1 MWFTFRNLGGLHPNW
16 MSPNWIFGMAR
27 VVFFICL
34 SFISY
39 EEDNCLKLN
48 LLGSL
53 WFWHRPSADVRVLLC
68 VIILCECEYVLNI
81 FIFSLR
87 LQWLWCLTSLWCCS
101 SFLPSSAWTCT
112 AEKTAASTF
121 SAALSGSTQTLSLLK
136 EDSFPI
142 KFCKLSR
149 IFGNFSKLLDS
160 FQKYSARWH
169 RWPCGQHANTLRRC
183 TVGIPSWNPES
194 RTFPDPAPYLPLPL
208 CFLSVLI
215 CPIIIKA
222 KMPQIIFKKMFCP
235 FATLKIE
242 LYLIHT

>member
-34 SFISY
+34 SFIFY

-53 WFWHRPSADVRVLLC
+53 WFWHRPSADVRVSLC

-160 FQKYSARWH
+160 FQKYTRNILPIGTDGPVGSTPTHCAVALWASR
-169 RWPCGQHANTLRRC
+169 
-183 TVGIPSWNPES
+183 VGIPNRGP
-194 RTFPDPAPYLPLPL
+194 FPIPLPISL
-208 CFLSVLI
+208 SHFASCQFWSVLS
-215 CPIIIKA
+215 
-222 KMPQIIFKKMFCP
+222 
-235 FATLKIE
+235 
-242 LYLIHT
+242 